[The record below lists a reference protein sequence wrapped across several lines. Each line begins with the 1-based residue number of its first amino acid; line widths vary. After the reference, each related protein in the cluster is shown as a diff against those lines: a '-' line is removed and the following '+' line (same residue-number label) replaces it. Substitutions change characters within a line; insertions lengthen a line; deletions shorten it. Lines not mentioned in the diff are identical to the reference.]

1 MAPYRPNR
9 KTRRSKKYIMS
20 EEKQETPNIDIN
32 LGDFN
37 AVIRIID
44 VASKRG
50 AFEGAELSSV
60 GSVRDKLSAFVEHH
74 TPKEEV
80 KEEATTEGAEATEET
95 SE

>member
-1 MAPYRPNR
+1 MPNR
-9 KTRRSKKYIMS
+9 PKKKSKNMS
-20 EEKQETPNIDIN
+20 EETQPEPEIN

-60 GSVRDKLSAFVEHH
+60 GAVRDKLASFVEHH
-74 TPKEEV
+74 TPKKEED
-80 KEEATTEGAEATEET
+80 ETDEATTEGAEATEET

>member
-1 MAPYRPNR
+1 MPNR
-9 KTRRSKKYIMS
+9 PKKKSKNMS
-20 EEKQETPNIDIN
+20 EETQLEPEIN

-60 GSVRDKLSAFVEHH
+60 GAVRDKLASFVEHH
-74 TPKEEV
+74 TPTNETA
-80 KEEATTEGAEATEET
+80 EATTEGAEATADT
-95 SE
+95 SA

>member
-1 MAPYRPNR
+1 MPKRPR
-9 KTRRSKKYIMS
+9 KKTKNMS
-20 EEKQETPNIDIN
+20 EETQDTPNIDIN

-50 AFEGAELSSV
+50 AFEGTELSSV
-60 GSVRDKLSAFVEHH
+60 GAVRDKLSAFVEHH
-74 TPKEEV
+74 TPKPEDE
-80 KEEATTEGAEATEET
+80 KATTEGAEVTEET

>member
-1 MAPYRPNR
+1 MPNR
-9 KTRRSKKYIMS
+9 PKKKSKNMS
-20 EEKQETPNIDIN
+20 EETQPEPEIN

-60 GSVRDKLSAFVEHH
+60 GAVRDKLASFVEHH
-74 TPKEEV
+74 TPEKEED
-80 KEEATTEGAEATEET
+80 EATTDGAEVTEET

>member
-1 MAPYRPNR
+1 MPNR
-9 KTRRSKKYIMS
+9 PKKKSKNMS
-20 EEKQETPNIDIN
+20 EETQTRPEPEIN

-60 GSVRDKLSAFVEHH
+60 GAVRDKLASFVEHH
-74 TPKEEV
+74 TPENETD
-80 KEEATTEGAEATEET
+80 EATTDGAEVTEET